1 MYIYIYIHIYISYS
15 LIFFIMNLFH
25 LVCKC
30 EPCSLLVHYLNSE
43 LVLELHIIENEQ
55 WYESIYD
62 ILFDILIYIY
72 ISSIDPILLSY
83 FETTTY
89 SPTTYTHT
97 NNTTLS
103 LTFHLYLLLYYI
115 HTTYPPYTTTHHQS
129 PNITHTIWPNQHI
142 PNYPTYIYI
151 LQQTN
156 KPL

>member
-1 MYIYIYIHIYISYS
+1 M
-15 LIFFIMNLFH
+15 FTT
-25 LVCKC
+25 
-30 EPCSLLVHYLNSE
+30 CSLLVHYLNSE

-62 ILFDILIYIY
+62 ILFDILIYIS
-72 ISSIDPILLSY
+72 SSIDPILLSY

-115 HTTYPPYTTTHHQS
+115 HTTYPHILP
-129 PNITHTIWPNQHI
+129 PITNPLISHI
-142 PNYPTYIYI
+142 PSDPTNTYQTTLPTYIFYNK
-151 LQQTN
+151 QTN
-156 KPL
+156 HYKYYYYSYYTKTYAEIG

>member
-1 MYIYIYIHIYISYS
+1 M
-15 LIFFIMNLFH
+15 FTT
-25 LVCKC
+25 
-30 EPCSLLVHYLNSE
+30 CSLLVHYLNSE

-115 HTTYPPYTTTHHQS
+115 HTTYPHILP
-129 PNITHTIWPNQHI
+129 PITNPLISHI
-142 PNYPTYIYI
+142 PSDPTNTYQTTLPTYIFYNK
-151 LQQTN
+151 QTN
-156 KPL
+156 HYKYYYYYSYYTKTYAEIG